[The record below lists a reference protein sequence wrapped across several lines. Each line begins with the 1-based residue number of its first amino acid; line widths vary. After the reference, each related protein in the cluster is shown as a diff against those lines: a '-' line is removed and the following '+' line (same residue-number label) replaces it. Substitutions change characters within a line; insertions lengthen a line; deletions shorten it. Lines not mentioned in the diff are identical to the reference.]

1 MGRHTARIIVTA
13 ALVLAAACTDGSS
26 STAADTVPATSG
38 ATAEPSQG
46 VTDSEVAIGVAWI
59 DAQDILDQ
67 FGVDIGVYPV
77 EDLFQ
82 ALAEGVNARGGVADR
97 DLRVVTSTFLP
108 TVTEETDR
116 VCAELLQDEE
126 VFVVAGTLLAD
137 QPLCVTELHGQP
149 YVGAFGETPE
159 IQERSAGR
167 FFAVELDFAGY
178 TLASVQE
185 MIDAGDLDGREV
197 GLYSDAN
204 DLERAVVEDIR
215 AALDD
220 AGISVVSQVEGPGLN
235 EDPVAA
241 DAAVDVAIER
251 MRADG
256 ADLVL
261 TPSTPIAIL
270 RGVERTGWEVDVA
283 LTNGQITSFGEA
295 DVAVGPEV
303 LERTIVVS
311 VDSPTA
317 DEARAD
323 EGVQACVADYD
334 AAFPDDPL
342 DLDND
347 DVATNVAMACRTWD
361 LNLQI
366 LEAAGP
372 VLDVASFVAAAEGL
386 GSFALPLSPDASLA
400 PDKHSATS
408 TIRRYVFDPAAGH
421 WVRDGDAIPV
431 ES

>member
-1 MGRHTARIIVTA
+1 MS
-13 ALVLAAACTDGSS
+13 ALVLLAACTDGSS
-26 STAADTVPATSG
+26 TTSEDTGQSTPG
-38 ATAEPSQG
+38 ATAAPSQG
-46 VTDSEVAIGVAWI
+46 VTDSEVSIGVAWI
-59 DAQDILDQ
+59 DAQEILDR

-82 ALAEGVNARGGVADR
+82 AMADGANARGGVADR
-97 DLRVVTSTFLP
+97 NLRVAASTFVP
-108 TVTEETDR
+108 TETEDSDR

-137 QPLCVTELHGQP
+137 APLCVTELHGQP

-159 IQERSAGR
+159 IQERSQGR
-167 FFAVELDFAGY
+167 FFAVEIDFARY
-178 TLASVQE
+178 TLAAVQE
-185 MIDAGDLDGREV
+185 MIDAGDLDDREV

-204 DLERAVVEDIR
+204 DLERGVVEDIR

-220 AGISVVSQVEGPGLN
+220 AGISVVSQVEGPELTD
-235 EDPVAA
+235 DPVAA
-241 DAAVDVAIER
+241 DAAVDTAIER

-283 LTNGQITSFGEA
+283 LTNGQLTGFGES
-295 DVAVGPEV
+295 DVAVAPEV
-303 LERTIVVS
+303 LERTIAVS

-317 DEARAD
+317 EEARAD

-334 AAFPDDPL
+334 AAFPDAPL

-347 DVATNVAMACRTWD
+347 DVAVGVATACRTWD
-361 LNLQI
+361 LTLQI

-372 VLDVASFVAAAEGL
+372 ELDVASFVAAAEGL
-386 GSFALPLSPDASLA
+386 GTFDLPVGPGASLG

-408 TIRRYVFDPAAGH
+408 TIRRYMYDPDVGH
-421 WVRDGDAIPV
+421 WVRDGDPIPV
-431 ES
+431 QP